1 MFPLCHLGESAPPA
15 TSANVVVSFKKKKKK
30 NNNLSCLFDSVNVV
44 FGRWAH

>member
-15 TSANVVVSFKKKKKK
+15 TSANVVVSFKKKK
-30 NNNLSCLFDSVNVV
+30 LSCLFDSVNVV

>member
-15 TSANVVVSFKKKKKK
+15 TSANVVVSFKKK
-30 NNNLSCLFDSVNVV
+30 LSCLFDSVNVV

>member
-15 TSANVVVSFKKKKKK
+15 TSANVVVSFKKKKK
-30 NNNLSCLFDSVNVV
+30 LSCLFDSVNVV

>member
-15 TSANVVVSFKKKKKK
+15 TSANVVVSFKKIE
-30 NNNLSCLFDSVNVV
+30 LFDSVNVV